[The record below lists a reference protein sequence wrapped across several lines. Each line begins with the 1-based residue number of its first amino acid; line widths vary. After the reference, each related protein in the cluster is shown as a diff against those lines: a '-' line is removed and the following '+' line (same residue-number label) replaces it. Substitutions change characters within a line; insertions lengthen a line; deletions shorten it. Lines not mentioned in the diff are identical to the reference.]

1 MCMLCDIDH
10 ILMVNFVLAAYEK
23 VNKPPSENVRLVVA
37 ERVKMEWKTF
47 ANDLRP
53 PLSQPVIDAIEEEE
67 NGNKKECCRKAMRRW
82 YENNG
87 SEATNRQIMRCLTN
101 MGYAN
106 VNWHIMKDLDL
117 VSVEDMPESERP

>member
-1 MCMLCDIDH
+1 MLCDIDH
-10 ILMVNFVLAAYEK
+10 ILMFNFVLAAYEK
-23 VNKPPSENVRLVVA
+23 VHKPPSENVRLVVA

>member
-1 MCMLCDIDH
+1 MF
-10 ILMVNFVLAAYEK
+10 NFVLAAYEK

>member
-1 MCMLCDIDH
+1 MLCDIDH

>member
-1 MCMLCDIDH
+1 MLCDIDH
-10 ILMVNFVLAAYEK
+10 ILMFNFVLAAYEK